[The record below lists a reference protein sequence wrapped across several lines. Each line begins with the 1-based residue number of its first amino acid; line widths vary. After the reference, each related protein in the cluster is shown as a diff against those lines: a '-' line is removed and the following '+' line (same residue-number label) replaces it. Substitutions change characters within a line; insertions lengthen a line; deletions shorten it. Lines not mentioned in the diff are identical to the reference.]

1 MPRKNINEE
10 LSKYRLLVK
19 SLRPQKNKLTAAKK
33 RYSKNLN
40 RDKLLIKSNNITDK
54 KRNLLQKK
62 ITKNKIN
69 LTNTNKE
76 LRKIYSKINY
86 NNKKLNNLNEIKSNM
101 FRKNIIVDLENLTYT
116 INNET
121 FNFDY
126 EDRLIL
132 MKFIIND
139 LGIDIRKV
147 NIIMNDDNG
156 VFFNNNYN
164 FENQS
169 INNIFNNMRDFRIDS
184 DNTIFDREL
193 REGLINIDITTLLD
207 ISTGRR
213 ITQYFLDGD
222 KIHCF
227 FNPILKYFA
236 NLNKNS
242 NLSKSSRK
250 VYKSIINK
258 TKKYIKEYSNGIGE
272 KDIENVCNDLK
283 ISVRLYKPFNKKD
296 AFFQYNHKKPN
307 KVFNYINTREHHL
320 EVLHNDNKIIEINN
334 LNEMN
339 LIKDCL
345 EENGDF
351 YIYKRNRFGIN
362 KIITIDETYT
372 LKLEHMDELIDFQD
386 KIGIDRFKI
395 NYKENEKLSNYVFGS
410 TLLTN
415 SVNFKN
421 NPTEYKDNVKHID
434 QYRSYLQFKECGY
447 YKGFPTIFTDF
458 VRLDKTKIENKKE
471 FLNDK
476 IGFFKIKHVNIMNC
490 ENNKR
495 MILKKLM
502 EKNYLNTNNGY
513 SNVELIYLLD
523 LGVDFKLISGL
534 YCRKSFDISNED
546 LKLIDKKVSI
556 DDENEIG
563 LYAIFSGM
571 LSSVKFKN
579 NYYFRTSEAFASH
592 LKCEE
597 NKFDVNYN
605 NSNKTGIFSVVNEN
619 INHKAHIGSFI
630 YSYQRINLFNQL
642 FQFKYDNIVRVVMDG
657 IFYTGETPK
666 IINKF
671 REKPAELMND
681 ECFFINRLNCYNQDL
696 EIELKDLQYYNKNDD
711 GRLIGLIGAGGNGK
725 SYNSITKNKNLNILY
740 IAPSYTLARS
750 KKEEFDYI
758 NEDVYANVLE
768 GRKWKLKHRDYNIII
783 IDEITMIT
791 EKIKRRFIEMFG
803 YSKIY
808 FCGDLDEEVSYQL
821 PPIKDEVM
829 SLEDLDIIYE
839 YKKNYRFKCDKLKK
853 IIWFLR
859 KRIKDGI
866 NSNIV
871 LKQFTNMMEKENR
884 VIDIEELKELYKI
897 EDIILSSRKKCR
909 KHENCNCSTN
919 HIKLFNDLFDYEK
932 YLITKNTDDLSNGDI
947 VYNPEKIYK
956 YMERRNSFTIH
967 QIQGKTIKDNKVFIY
982 SKNFFDITM
991 LYVAVMRVVSLDRL
1005 YLIVD

>member
-1 MPRKNINEE
+1 
-10 LSKYRLLVK
+10 
-19 SLRPQKNKLTAAKK
+19 
-33 RYSKNLN
+33 
-40 RDKLLIKSNNITDK
+40 
-54 KRNLLQKK
+54 
-62 ITKNKIN
+62 
-69 LTNTNKE
+69 
-76 LRKIYSKINY
+76 
-86 NNKKLNNLNEIKSNM
+86 
-101 FRKNIIVDLENLTYT
+101 
-116 INNET
+116 
-121 FNFDY
+121 
-126 EDRLIL
+126 
-132 MKFIIND
+132 
-139 LGIDIRKV
+139 
-147 NIIMNDDNG
+147 
-156 VFFNNNYN
+156 
-164 FENQS
+164 
-169 INNIFNNMRDFRIDS
+169 
-184 DNTIFDREL
+184 
-193 REGLINIDITTLLD
+193 
-207 ISTGRR
+207 
-213 ITQYFLDGD
+213 
-222 KIHCF
+222 
-227 FNPILKYFA
+227 
-236 NLNKNS
+236 
-242 NLSKSSRK
+242 
-250 VYKSIINK
+250 
-258 TKKYIKEYSNGIGE
+258 
-272 KDIENVCNDLK
+272 
-283 ISVRLYKPFNKKD
+283 
-296 AFFQYNHKKPN
+296 
-307 KVFNYINTREHHL
+307 
-320 EVLHNDNKIIEINN
+320 
-334 LNEMN
+334 
-339 LIKDCL
+339 
-345 EENGDF
+345 
-351 YIYKRNRFGIN
+351 
-362 KIITIDETYT
+362 
-372 LKLEHMDELIDFQD
+372 
-386 KIGIDRFKI
+386 
-395 NYKENEKLSNYVFGS
+395 
-410 TLLTN
+410 
-415 SVNFKN
+415 
-421 NPTEYKDNVKHID
+421 
-434 QYRSYLQFKECGY
+434 
-447 YKGFPTIFTDF
+447 
-458 VRLDKTKIENKKE
+458 
-471 FLNDK
+471 
-476 IGFFKIKHVNIMNC
+476 
-490 ENNKR
+490 
-495 MILKKLM
+495 
-502 EKNYLNTNNGY
+502 
-513 SNVELIYLLD
+513 
-523 LGVDFKLISGL
+523 
-534 YCRKSFDISNED
+534 
-546 LKLIDKKVSI
+546 
-556 DDENEIG
+556 
-563 LYAIFSGM
+563 
-571 LSSVKFKN
+571 
-579 NYYFRTSEAFASH
+579 
-592 LKCEE
+592 
-597 NKFDVNYN
+597 DVNYN
-605 NSNKTGIFSVVNEN
+605 NSNKTGIFSVINEN
-619 INHKAHIGSFI
+619 ITHKAHIGSFI

-642 FQFKYDNIVRVVMDG
+642 FQFKYDTIIRVVMDG

-681 ECFFINRLNCYNQDL
+681 ECCFVNRLNCYNQDL
-696 EIELKDLQYYNKNDD
+696 EVFNKDLQHYNKNDD

-991 LYVAVMRVVSLDRL
+991 LYVAVSRVVSLDQL